1 MTYLFD
7 ANIFITAKHTMPA
20 DVWPTFWKRLSEMMS
35 SGQIYTI
42 DKVKEEIDHGNDELT
57 QWLKTNAP
65 KGFYISAD
73 ADVMKKYAE
82 VQNWAAG
89 TDRFKPA
96 ALDEFASV
104 ADSYLVATAAAK
116 DMIIVTYEA
125 SAPGSKKR
133 VKIPDACQ
141 ALSVSYCDLNTVLR
155 ELKVQI

>member
-7 ANIFITAKHTMPA
+7 ANIFITAKHTLPA
-20 DVWPTFWKRLSEMMS
+20 DIWPTFWERLSEMMS

-42 DKVKEEIDHGNDELT
+42 DKVKEEIDHGKDELT

-65 KGFYISAD
+65 HGFFISAD

-89 TDRFKPA
+89 TGRFNPEVLA
-96 ALDEFASV
+96 EFASV
-104 ADSYLVATAAAK
+104 ADSYLVATAAARN
-116 DMIIVTYEA
+116 MIIVTYETP
-125 SAPGSKKR
+125 APSSKKR

-141 ALSVSYCDLNTVLR
+141 ALSVSYCDLNTALR
-155 ELKVQI
+155 DLKVQI